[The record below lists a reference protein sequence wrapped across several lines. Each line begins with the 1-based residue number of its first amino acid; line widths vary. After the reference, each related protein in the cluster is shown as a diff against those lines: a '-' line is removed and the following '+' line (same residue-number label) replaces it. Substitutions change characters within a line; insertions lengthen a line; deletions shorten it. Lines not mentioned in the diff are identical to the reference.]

1 MILPAFL
8 IILKIKCPYTL
19 HSGGAQVHIQSRV
32 CRLWCL
38 SVCVCLFVCVHICVC
53 VCVSVEEYVY
63 ACVGVCMCVSVYM
76 WIQIYVCV
84 YVYVH
89 AYECVHVF
97 TCIHLCACAH
107 VHLCVFVCVS
117 WEGHCL
123 IRNLTFSHYHISVFI
138 QELFFF
144 FLVTIYSASGSPLLK
159 DFQVQLH
166 FSAITGKRK
175 GRTKARLWHSGYL
188 STVTSLGLQ
197 DHSAGNAALS
207 LSLSNSL
214 YQPFVGSLPGFVLLP
229 AFSATVLESY
239 EGIICLCQCGMN
251 YGWGQGMKTNTNLN
265 SFRKK
270 ACKNKQG
277 GSVCSGSKT

>member
-1 MILPAFL
+1 M
-8 IILKIKCPYTL
+8 CMYM
-19 HSGGAQVHIQSRV
+19 
-32 CRLWCL
+32 CMN
-38 SVCVCLFVCVHICVC
+38 
-53 VCVSVEEYVY
+53 
-63 ACVGVCMCVSVYM
+63 VCMCLHVF
-76 WIQIYVCV
+76 I
-84 YVYVH
+84 
-89 AYECVHVF
+89 CVHVHM
-97 TCIHLCACAH
+97 CMYVC
-107 VHLCVFVCVS
+107 LCVFHEKDIVLLGIWLFPTTTFLS
-117 WEGHCL
+117 SY
-123 IRNLTFSHYHISVFI
+123 RNFF
-138 QELFFF
+138 FFF

-175 GRTKARLWHSGYL
+175 DRTKARLWHSGYL

-239 EGIICLCQCGMN
+239 EGILCLCQCGMN